1 MRSSL
6 KWRCDGDEEETG
18 SEECKLRAPSVAR
31 PRPRPHTSSSR
42 CTASFASSASS
53 SALAPA
59 ARVVAGVFTAS
70 LVLFIVPLVA
80 LLGEE
85 GLATLDLGHDTGTCE
100 VRGHPLLRELT
111 LRGMQYSES

>member
-1 MRSSL
+1 MGIT
-6 KWRCDGDEEETG
+6 K
-18 SEECKLRAPSVAR
+18 
-31 PRPRPHTSSSR
+31 TSA
-42 CTASFASSASS
+42 CFASSASS
-53 SALAPA
+53 TALAPA
-59 ARVVAGVFTAS
+59 ARAVAGVFTAS

-85 GLATLDLGHDTGTCE
+85 GLATLDLGHETGTCE